1 MKESPVY
8 SIHQKRKTRS
18 SHAAITKNT
27 SARMSAM
34 RGRSPNNADQTSG
47 GRGKKRRDWEGQ
59 CVIYGVL
66 PLAVGDQGND
76 GPDAQGDPKDKECCY
91 FDAPPVVWS

>member
-1 MKESPVY
+1 MKESPEY

-34 RGRSPNNADQTSG
+34 RD
-47 GRGKKRRDWEGQ
+47 
-59 CVIYGVL
+59 VL
-66 PLAVGDQGND
+66 PTMQIRHPAAAAGSAATGKANV
-76 GPDAQGDPKDKECCY
+76 
-91 FDAPPVVWS
+91 

>member
-34 RGRSPNNADQTSG
+34 RD
-47 GRGKKRRDWEGQ
+47 
-59 CVIYGVL
+59 VL
-66 PLAVGDQGND
+66 PTMQIRHPAAAARSAATGKANV
-76 GPDAQGDPKDKECCY
+76 
-91 FDAPPVVWS
+91 